1 MSDIWKEFAN
11 KSPQAEKDAK
21 NVAGFGIFLVA
32 ACLGGV
38 FADTIIRAVKR
49 RWPSVAWAPI
59 VVLFGFGYAL
69 LRWVPREGV
78 RIIVAGMY
86 GRIGPATWDSMIK
99 PLLAKLNIT
108 DAGQLPAPDKKKKG
122 KNPPGNCLDGAA
134 NDPLMLDAANDASDE
149 IANAAN
155 AANAANGTDEAWVPP
170 PDPVRDIRPLA
181 QEIMANRQMLYDL
194 SGEVFNEMQRR
205 QMVDPNVANET
216 AAEFETVLNDVFRRM
231 AS

>member
-1 MSDIWKEFAN
+1 MSDVWKNFAN
-11 KSPQAEKDAK
+11 KSPQAEKDSK
-21 NVAGFGIFLVA
+21 DFAGFGIFLVA

-38 FADTIIRAVKR
+38 FADAIIRTVKR
-49 RWPSVAWAPI
+49 RWPAVSWAPV

-69 LRWVPREGV
+69 LRWVPRDGV

-108 DAGQLPAPDKKKKG
+108 DAAQLPAPDKKKKG

-134 NDPLMLDAANDASDE
+134 NDPLMLDEPANDDD
-149 IANAAN
+149 AAN
-155 AANAANGTDEAWVPP
+155 ALDDAFTP

-181 QEIMANRQMLYDL
+181 QEMIANRQMLYDL

-205 QMVDPNVANET
+205 QMVDPNAANET
-216 AAEFETVLNDVFRRM
+216 ATEFEAVLRDVFGRM